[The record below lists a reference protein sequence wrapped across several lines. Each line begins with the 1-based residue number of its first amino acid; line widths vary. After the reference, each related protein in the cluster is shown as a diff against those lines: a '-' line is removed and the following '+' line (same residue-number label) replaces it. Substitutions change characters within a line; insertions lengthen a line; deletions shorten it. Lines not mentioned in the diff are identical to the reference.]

1 MKTFTTPKNT
11 ILEIQNIK
19 GKDYLN
25 VAQRLVWFREEKPNY
40 GIETMLLEQN
50 ENFCLARAVIRDD
63 KGTILSTAHK
73 TETPQGFPD
82 FIEKAET
89 GAIGR
94 ALALIGYG
102 TQFCADELDEGLRLA
117 DSPTTPSIKKAEKPS
132 ITKPRA
138 ANEESIEDINSQ
150 LAQASAKPDQD
161 YPPLDFDDFKDDAHE
176 TGAGDYVF
184 NFGKHNGKSIR
195 DFKLEELE
203 GYAFWLE
210 NQAAKSG
217 KQVSA
222 SVQNFID
229 ALTSYRKQIM
239 G

>member
-1 MKTFTTPKNT
+1 MKTFTTPKGT
-11 ILEIQNIK
+11 ILEIKDIK
-19 GKDYLN
+19 GKDYLE
-25 VAQRLVWFREEKPNY
+25 VAKRLVWFREEKPSY

-50 ENFCLARAVIRDD
+50 ESFCLARAVIRDD

-102 TQFCADELDEGLRLA
+102 TQFCADELEEGLRLA
-117 DSPTTPSIKKAEKPS
+117 DSPTSRSIKTKGNAP
-132 ITKPRA
+132 ITKPRT
-138 ANEESIEDINSQ
+138 ANEIPMEDINSQ
-150 LAQASAKPDQD
+150 LAQASSQPMQE
-161 YPPLDFDDFKDDAHE
+161 YPPLDFDDFKGDAQE

-210 NQAAKSG
+210 NNAAKSG
-217 KQVSA
+217 KPVSA
-222 SVQNFID
+222 SAQNFID
-229 ALTSYRKQIM
+229 ALTSYRKQVM

>member
-1 MKTFTTPKNT
+1 MKTFTTPKGT

-25 VAQRLVWFREEKPNY
+25 VAQRLVWFREEKPTY

-132 ITKPRA
+132 ITKPRT
-138 ANEESIEDINSQ
+138 ANEESIEYINSQ
-150 LAQASAKPDQD
+150 LAQASVQPDKE
-161 YPPLDFDDFKDDAHE
+161 YPPLDFDDFKDDAQE

-195 DFKLEELE
+195 DFRLEELE

-210 NQAAKSG
+210 KDAAKNG
-217 KQVSA
+217 KPVSA
-222 SVQNFID
+222 SAQNFID